1 MSYSTFSDYINLT
14 IKFLDNKIYNTPWY
28 SGELDEE
35 TNDLKDVLKDI
46 NRLGFLTISGQP
58 GTYIKTDKY
67 EELQRGY
74 LDGFIYKDN
83 IHSLMY
89 SKDIVIY
96 YYDYI
101 NKKVNIYPKNI
112 TNNNFFRDDYIILTQ
127 DRMLNEKNWR
137 YYTTFQYKKLE
148 ETAIELLEMIKDEN
162 AIKNFEKNVYYIMV
176 IMKKQNKLGLEKS
189 IKKLLQYV

>member
-14 IKFLDNKIYNTPWY
+14 INFLDNKIDNTPWY

-58 GTYIKTDKY
+58 GTYIKTNKY

-83 IHSLMY
+83 IKLLLN

-101 NKKVNIYPKNI
+101 NKKVNIYPKKI
-112 TNNNFFRDDYIILTQ
+112 TNNNFLRDDYIILTQ

-148 ETAIELLEMIKDEN
+148 ETAIELLEMIQDKN

-176 IMKKQNKLGLEKS
+176 IMKKQNKLGLEIS

>member
-1 MSYSTFSDYINLT
+1 MSYYTFNDYIKLT
-14 IKFLDNKIYNTPWY
+14 IYFIDNKTDNTPWY
-28 SGELDEE
+28 SGQLDEE

-58 GTYIKTDKY
+58 GTYIKTNKY

-83 IHSLMY
+83 IKLLLN

-112 TNNNFFRDDYIILTQ
+112 TNNNFFRDDYIIRNDT
-127 DRMLNEKNWR
+127 R
-137 YYTTFQYKKLE
+137 
-148 ETAIELLEMIKDEN
+148 
-162 AIKNFEKNVYYIMV
+162 
-176 IMKKQNKLGLEKS
+176 
-189 IKKLLQYV
+189 